1 MKVQTCPHCFGTH
14 HAHGARKN
22 HSCPH
27 CGGSWASALA
37 SGARAL
43 ASNPMVQQ
51 LASSALQRYAPGVAS
66 HVNRAVG
73 AYNTVNAHPLGNM
86 AVSAARRHVGLGR
99 RRRVHPTHGA
109 MLPLGQMSPGESA
122 YAQMRASGRH
132 HRRGGKGGLPGG
144 MGVATQ
150 ALGMIPGVADALG
163 PFGALLGI
171 EPPPPPPPHA
181 TFSAVRAGPS
191 ESARAHGIGRG
202 KHSRVHHACPHCGG
216 AKHSAPHVVKHKC
229 SKCGGSWAS
238 ALASGARALASN
250 PMVQQLA
257 SSALQRYAPG
267 VASHVNRAVGAY
279 HAVNAHPLGNMAV
292 SAARRHVGLGRRTRA
307 PTAHSLAVK
316 HVMAST
322 GMGLGHASRYVKENG
337 LARHH

>member
-1 MKVQTCPHCFGTH
+1 MKVQTCPHCSGTH

-73 AYNTVNAHPLGNM
+73 M
-86 AVSAARRHVGLGR
+86 
-99 RRRVHPTHGA
+99 
-109 MLPLGQMSPGESA
+109 
-122 YAQMRASGRH
+122 
-132 HRRGGKGGLPGG
+132 
-144 MGVATQ
+144 
-150 ALGMIPGVADALG
+150 
-163 PFGALLGI
+163 
-171 EPPPPPPPHA
+171 
-181 TFSAVRAGPS
+181 
-191 ESARAHGIGRG
+191 
-202 KHSRVHHACPHCGG
+202 
-216 AKHSAPHVVKHKC
+216 
-229 SKCGGSWAS
+229 
-238 ALASGARALASN
+238 
-250 PMVQQLA
+250 
-257 SSALQRYAPG
+257 
-267 VASHVNRAVGAY
+267 Y